1 MNHSTRLMR
10 RPRRASPPAAR
21 TAAAIIVVGVL
32 ALLAAACGSSPPS
45 AGSAGPSDAGGSGT
59 SPSAVAY
66 SHCIRSHGVPN
77 FPDPSGGQPPKASAQ
92 LLGVSSSQLQ
102 AAQRNCQHLL
112 PNTGGSLQQQAQQ
125 CVLAG
130 VCPQTVVYQM
140 LTSGRR
146 FAVCM
151 RAHGVPNWPDPTIDT
166 GAHQGVPFFDL
177 SKEGINDHSPQIDHK
192 MQECGRLTPGP
203 GVPEG

>member
-1 MNHSTRLMR
+1 MNDSTRDIR
-10 RPRRASPPAAR
+10 RPQRASPRTAR
-21 TAAAIIVVGVL
+21 TAAAIIATGAL
-32 ALLAAACGSSPPS
+32 ALLAAACGGSPSSTGS
-45 AGSAGPSDAGGSGT
+45 AGSATAGGST
-59 SPSAVAY
+59 DTQKLVAY
-66 SHCIRSHGVPN
+66 SRCIRSHGVPN

-130 VCPQTVVYQM
+130 VCPQTVVHQM

-166 GAHQGVPFFDL
+166 GAHRGVPFFDL